1 MIKVNVILDKII
13 WKKKIK
19 RPDYYLKKK
28 FNKLLKKFK
37 ITSNVQEISIFLT
50 NNEKMRQLNLRFRK
64 KNKPTDVL
72 SFPYND
78 KVGKNKFYLGD
89 IIISYNYM
97 NQPKN
102 ISNLNFKNKVVKIFI
117 HGFLHLLGFD
127 HKKNSDF
134 NKMQREENKLF
145 NLLEKKIEKII

>member
-19 RPDYYLKKK
+19 RPDYYLKKQ

-72 SFPYND
+72 SFPINIV
-78 KVGKNKFYLGD
+78 KKKIGYLGD
-89 IIISYNYM
+89 IAISYEIVN
-97 NQPKN
+97 KRSKT
-102 ISNLNFKNKVVKIFI
+102 SNFYYEFDKMWV
-117 HGFLHLLGFD
+117 HGYLHLIGYD
-127 HKKNSDF
+127 HKKIREF
-134 NKMQREENKLF
+134 EKMHK
-145 NLLEKKIEKII
+145 LEKKILNYIGTTN

>member
-72 SFPYND
+72 SFPINIV
-78 KVGKNKFYLGD
+78 KKKIGYLGD
-89 IIISYNYM
+89 IAISYEIVNKRSKKSNFNYEFDKM
-97 NQPKN
+97 W
-102 ISNLNFKNKVVKIFI
+102 V
-117 HGFLHLLGFD
+117 HGYLHLLGYD
-127 HKKNSDF
+127 HKKIKEF
-134 NKMQREENKLF
+134 EKMHK
-145 NLLEKKIEKII
+145 LEKKILNYIERTN

>member
-28 FNKLLKKFK
+28 FNKLLNKFK

-50 NNEKMRQLNLRFRK
+50 NSEKMRQLNLRFRK

-72 SFPYND
+72 SFPLNFV
-78 KVGKNKFYLGD
+78 KKKIGYLGD
-89 IIISYNYM
+89 IAISYEIVNKRSKKSNFNYEFDKM
-97 NQPKN
+97 W
-102 ISNLNFKNKVVKIFI
+102 V
-117 HGFLHLLGFD
+117 HGYLHLLGYD
-127 HKKNSDF
+127 HKKT
-134 NKMQREENKLF
+134 REF
-145 NLLEKKIEKII
+145 

>member
-28 FNKLLKKFK
+28 FNKLLNKFK

-50 NNEKMRQLNLRFRK
+50 NSEKMRQLNLRFRK

-72 SFPYND
+72 SFPINILKK
-78 KVGKNKFYLGD
+78 KVGYLGD
-89 IIISYNYM
+89 IAISYEIVNKRSKKSNFNYEFDKM
-97 NQPKN
+97 W
-102 ISNLNFKNKVVKIFI
+102 V
-117 HGFLHLLGFD
+117 HGYLHLLGYD
-127 HKKNSDF
+127 HKKIREF
-134 NKMQREENKLF
+134 EKMHKI
-145 NLLEKKIEKII
+145 EKKILNYIESTN

>member
-72 SFPYND
+72 SFPINIV
-78 KVGKNKFYLGD
+78 KKKIGYLGD
-89 IIISYNYM
+89 IAISYEIVNKRSKTSNFNYEFDKM
-97 NQPKN
+97 W
-102 ISNLNFKNKVVKIFI
+102 V
-117 HGFLHLLGFD
+117 HGYLHLLGYD
-127 HKKNSDF
+127 HKKIKEF
-134 NKMQREENKLF
+134 EKMYK
-145 NLLEKKIEKII
+145 LEKKILNYIESTY

>member
-1 MIKVNVILDKII
+1 MIKINVILDKII

-72 SFPYND
+72 SFPMNIVKK
-78 KVGKNKFYLGD
+78 KVGYLGD
-89 IIISYNYM
+89 IAISYEIVNKRSKKSNFNYEFDKM
-97 NQPKN
+97 W
-102 ISNLNFKNKVVKIFI
+102 V
-117 HGFLHLLGFD
+117 HGYLHLIGYD
-127 HKKNSDF
+127 HKKIREF
-134 NKMQREENKLF
+134 EKMQK
-145 NLLEKKIEKII
+145 LEKKILNYIESTN

>member
-1 MIKVNVILDKII
+1 MIKVNVVLYKII

-19 RPDYYLKKK
+19 QPDYYLKKK

-72 SFPYND
+72 SFPINIV
-78 KVGKNKFYLGD
+78 KKKIGYLGD
-89 IIISYNYM
+89 IAISYEIVNKRSKKSNFNYEFDKM
-97 NQPKN
+97 W
-102 ISNLNFKNKVVKIFI
+102 V
-117 HGFLHLLGFD
+117 HGYLHLLGYD
-127 HKKNSDF
+127 HKKIREF
-134 NKMQREENKLF
+134 EKMYK
-145 NLLEKKIEKII
+145 LEKKILNYIESTY

>member
-28 FNKLLKKFK
+28 FNKLLNKFK

-50 NNEKMRQLNLRFRK
+50 NSEKMRQLNLSFRK

-72 SFPYND
+72 SFPINIV
-78 KVGKNKFYLGD
+78 KKKIGYLGD
-89 IIISYNYM
+89 IAISYEIVN
-97 NQPKN
+97 KRSKK
-102 ISNLNFKNKVVKIFI
+102 SNFNFEFDKMWV
-117 HGFLHLLGFD
+117 HGYLHLLGYD
-127 HKKNSDF
+127 HKKTREF
-134 NKMQREENKLF
+134 EKMHKI
-145 NLLEKKIEKII
+145 EKKILNYIESTY

>member
-28 FNKLLKKFK
+28 FNKLLNKFK

-50 NNEKMRQLNLRFRK
+50 NSEKMRQLNLRFRK

-72 SFPYND
+72 SFPINIV
-78 KVGKNKFYLGD
+78 KKKIGYLGD
-89 IIISYNYM
+89 IAISYEIVNKRSKKSNFNYEFDKM
-97 NQPKN
+97 W
-102 ISNLNFKNKVVKIFI
+102 V
-117 HGFLHLLGFD
+117 HGYLHLLGYD
-127 HKKNSDF
+127 HKKIREF
-134 NKMQREENKLF
+134 EKMHK
-145 NLLEKKIEKII
+145 LEKKILNYIESTN

>member
-50 NNEKMRQLNLRFRK
+50 NNVKMRKLNLRFRK
-64 KNKPTDVL
+64 KNNPTDVL
-72 SFPYND
+72 SFPINIV
-78 KVGKNKFYLGD
+78 KKKIGYLGD
-89 IIISYNYM
+89 IAISYEIVNKRSKKTNFNYEFDKM
-97 NQPKN
+97 W
-102 ISNLNFKNKVVKIFI
+102 V
-117 HGFLHLLGFD
+117 HGYLHLIGYD
-127 HKKNSDF
+127 HKKIREF
-134 NKMQREENKLF
+134 EKMRK
-145 NLLEKKIEKII
+145 LEKKILNYIESTN

>member
-72 SFPYND
+72 SFPINIV
-78 KVGKNKFYLGD
+78 KKKIGYLGD
-89 IIISYNYM
+89 IAISYEIVNKRSKKSNFNYEFDKM
-97 NQPKN
+97 W
-102 ISNLNFKNKVVKIFI
+102 V
-117 HGFLHLLGFD
+117 HGYLHLLGYD
-127 HKKNSDF
+127 HKKIREF
-134 NKMQREENKLF
+134 EKMHKI
-145 NLLEKKIEKII
+145 EKKILNYIESTN

>member
-72 SFPYND
+72 SFPINIV
-78 KVGKNKFYLGD
+78 KKKIGYLGD
-89 IIISYNYM
+89 IAISYEIVNKRSKTSNFNYEFDKM
-97 NQPKN
+97 W
-102 ISNLNFKNKVVKIFI
+102 V
-117 HGFLHLLGFD
+117 HGYLHLLGYD
-127 HKKNSDF
+127 HKKIREF
-134 NKMQREENKLF
+134 EKMHKI
-145 NLLEKKIEKII
+145 EKKILNYIESTY